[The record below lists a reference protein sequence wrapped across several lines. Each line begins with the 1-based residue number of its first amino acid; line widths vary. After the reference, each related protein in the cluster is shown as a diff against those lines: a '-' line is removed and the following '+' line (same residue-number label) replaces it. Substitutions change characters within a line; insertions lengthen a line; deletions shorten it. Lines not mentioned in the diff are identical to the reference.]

1 MNEVNMQA
9 FSRDV
14 GVAMTLPVGQVVFRQ
29 GDPAGPMFV
38 IQSGLVEI
46 LLGDQVVDT
55 CGPNEAIGFMS
66 MIDDGP
72 RTTTARIKEAAE
84 LSAIDRKKFDF
95 MLDEVPN
102 FARYILSTMAGR
114 MRGIA
119 SAVS

>member
-1 MNEVNMQA
+1 MNDVNMQV

-14 GVAMTLPVGQVVFRQ
+14 GVAMTLPAGHVVFRQ

-38 IQSGLVEI
+38 IQSGTVEI

-55 CGPNEAIGFMS
+55 CGANEAIGFMS
-66 MIDDGP
+66 MIDEGP
-72 RTTTARIKEAAE
+72 RTTTARVKEPAE
-84 LSAIDRKKFDF
+84 LSAIDRRKFDF

-102 FARYILSTMAGR
+102 FSRYILQTMAGR

-119 SAVS
+119 GAVS